1 MCRRDSALHSAA
13 RQETGNRP
21 PILGTLFAVN
31 SGRMLRVTIRSH
43 AGRTTIALE
52 GRLAGPSV
60 EHLRACWLQEIVS
73 REPDSM
79 RIDLADVAFVDA
91 AGKSLLR
98 SFHEQGA
105 DLTAAGLMTRAI
117 LDEIIR
123 NRRLRDA
130 SSDSHD
136 DG

>member
-1 MCRRDSALHSAA
+1 
-13 RQETGNRP
+13 
-21 PILGTLFAVN
+21 
-31 SGRMLRVTIRSH
+31 MLRITIRSH

-60 EHLRACWLQEIVS
+60 EDLRACWLQEIVL
-73 REPDSM
+73 REPHSI

-105 DLTAAGLMTRAI
+105 DLTAAGIMIRAI
-117 LDEIIR
+117 LDEITCH
-123 NRRLRDA
+123 RRLVNA

>member
-1 MCRRDSALHSAA
+1 
-13 RQETGNRP
+13 
-21 PILGTLFAVN
+21 
-31 SGRMLRVTIRSH
+31 MLRITIRSH

-60 EHLRACWLQEIVS
+60 EHLRACWLEEIET
-73 REPDSM
+73 RKPDSI
-79 RIDLADVAFVDA
+79 RINLADVAFVDA

-98 SFHEQGA
+98 SFHERGA

-117 LDEIIR
+117 LEEITG
-123 NRRLRDA
+123 NRGLDDT

-136 DG
+136 DS